1 MAGKPIYERVKLKC
15 EAINDKYKFD
25 ILKENFMKLL
35 KEDADK
41 TNYKVRVYLISA
53 QNLTASGVM
62 LDMKSRLA
70 GMTAL
75 SSANPYPIVKV
86 GDGLNQDG
94 DKGPKTQ
101 KSQNDRVD
109 AKMGELNP

>member
-53 QNLTASGVM
+53 
-62 LDMKSRLA
+62 
-70 GMTAL
+70 
-75 SSANPYPIVKV
+75 
-86 GDGLNQDG
+86 
-94 DKGPKTQ
+94 
-101 KSQNDRVD
+101 
-109 AKMGELNP
+109 